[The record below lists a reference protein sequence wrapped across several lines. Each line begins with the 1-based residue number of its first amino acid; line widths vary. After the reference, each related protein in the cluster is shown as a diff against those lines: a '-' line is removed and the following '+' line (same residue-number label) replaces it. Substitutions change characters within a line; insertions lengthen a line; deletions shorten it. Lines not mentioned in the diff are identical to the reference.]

1 MCMTTSRNMCINT
14 YKQYMNMYKLYMN
27 MYKLYMNAYKL
38 YIYEHVQTVHEH
50 KHITHEP
57 LNLYLNTEQVH
68 EHLRK
73 QGYENR
79 RMKKT
84 LDKK

>member
-1 MCMTTSRNMCINT
+1 
-14 YKQYMNMYKLYMN
+14 MYKLYMN

-57 LNLYLNTEQVH
+57 LNMFMNRNMNLLLNTKQVH

>member
-1 MCMTTSRNMCINT
+1 MHKHVQTV
-14 YKQYMNMYKLYMN
+14 
-27 MYKLYMNAYKL
+27 
-38 YIYEHVQTVHEH
+38 YEHVQTVHEH

-57 LNLYLNTEQVH
+57 LNLYLNTKQVH

>member
-1 MCMTTSRNMCINT
+1 
-14 YKQYMNMYKLYMN
+14 MN
-27 MYKLYMNAYKL
+27 
-38 YIYEHVQTVHEH
+38 IEHVQTVYEHVQTVHEH

-57 LNLYLNTEQVH
+57 LNMFMNRNMNLYLNTEQVH
-68 EHLRK
+68 ERLRK